1 MTTTSIAIHALSVQ
15 LSQVAHCVPAA
26 LTATCARSGTI
37 SMQEAVLLVPPIAWL
52 ASAPLLAKIV
62 ARATIPPTQ
71 RALHVVLVPP
81 LAAYPATR
89 LGIAMNAPPTGTS
102 ITPLVLA
109 QPAHILAVSARDP
122 SAIIVK

>member
-15 LSQVAHCVPAA
+15 HSQVAHCVPAA
-26 LTATCARSGTI
+26 PTATCARSGII
-37 SMQEAVLLVPPIAWL
+37 SMQEAVLLVPPTAWL
-52 ASAPLLAKIV
+52 ASAPPPAKIA
-62 ARATIPPTQ
+62 ARATILPTQ
-71 RALHVVLVPP
+71 RALHVAPVPQ

-89 LGIAMNAPPTGTS
+89 LVIAMNAPPIGTL
-102 ITPLVLA
+102 ITPLVPA